1 MELAIV
7 LFMLLIVVAIGALKL
22 ADHGV
27 SFPFRKKQQ
36 LFTQVEHTFINLLEQ
51 AVGREFRIVSRVRL
65 NDLLAVRN
73 SANKRQ
79 ARQARQALLR
89 AGSKQLDFVLC
100 RRDDMTPV
108 LAFDLVHKQGKE
120 GYKTQRDWFVSG
132 ALDAAGIPHA
142 RFKVKSGYSVEEV
155 RECVETKL
163 LPLRKQQA
171 KLDASKMNPPAP
183 KRPTRPVR
191 SSRQAGGQ
199 QVAA

>member
-1 MELAIV
+1 MELAII
-7 LFMLLIVVAIGALKL
+7 LFMLLIVVTVGALKL
-22 ADHGV
+22 SDHGM

-51 AVGREFRIVSRVRL
+51 AVGREFRIISRVRL
-65 NDLLAVRN
+65 NDLLAVRD
-73 SANKRQ
+73 STNK
-79 ARQARQALLR
+79 RQARQALLR

-108 LAFDLVHKQGKE
+108 LAIDLVHKQGKE

-142 RFKVKSGYSVEEV
+142 RFKVKSGYSVDEV

-171 KLDASKMNPPAP
+171 KLAASKMNPPTP

-191 SSRQAGGQ
+191 SSRQAGGE

>member
-7 LFMLLIVVAIGALKL
+7 LFMLLIVVTIGAVKL
-22 ADHGV
+22 SDHGMG
-27 SFPFRKKQQ
+27 FPFRKKQQ

-51 AVGREFRIVSRVRL
+51 AIGSEFRIVSRVRL
-65 NDLLAVRN
+65 NDLLAVRE
-73 SANKRQ
+73 SSNKRQ
-79 ARQARQALLR
+79 ARQALVR

-108 LAFDLVHKQGKE
+108 LAIDLVHKQGKD

-142 RFKVKSGYSVEEV
+142 RFKVKSGYSVYEV
-155 RECVETKL
+155 KECVETKL
-163 LPLRKQQA
+163 IPMRKQQQ
-171 KLDASKMNPPAP
+171 KLAASKMNPPSN

-191 SSRQAGGQ
+191 SSRQANGT

>member
-22 ADHGV
+22 VDHGV
-27 SFPFRKKQQ
+27 SFPFRKKPQ

-65 NDLLAVRN
+65 NDLLAVRT
-73 SANKRQ
+73 SANK
-79 ARQARQALLR
+79 RQARQALLR

-108 LAFDLVHKQGKE
+108 LAIDLVHKQGKD
-120 GYKTQRDWFVSG
+120 GYKTQRDWFVTG

-183 KRPTRPVR
+183 TRPTRPVR
-191 SSRQAGGQ
+191 SSRQTAGQ

>member
-79 ARQARQALLR
+79 ARQALPSRR
-89 AGSKQLDFVLC
+89 RNPGGSP
-100 RRDDMTPV
+100 RSWRGS
-108 LAFDLVHKQGKE
+108 AFPE
-120 GYKTQRDWFVSG
+120 
-132 ALDAAGIPHA
+132 
-142 RFKVKSGYSVEEV
+142 
-155 RECVETKL
+155 
-163 LPLRKQQA
+163 
-171 KLDASKMNPPAP
+171 
-183 KRPTRPVR
+183 
-191 SSRQAGGQ
+191 SSA
-199 QVAA
+199 